1 MKTKADEP
9 AYSLMREMLKTDD
22 GYIVTEASDG
32 LTKREW
38 FAGQIIGHIIPLT
51 AWRTETMHSLSDVA
65 DASVKFADA
74 LIAALN
80 EVSDR
85 EADIKADMEPKAADD
100 KQADSLAVLRYNGT
114 TKRKEYHE

>member
-1 MKTKADEP
+1 MSSAPIALSVAIRGRIVHATMERTMTKPDDP
-9 AYSLMREMLKTDD
+9 AFIEHRETRPGKRD
-22 GYIVTEASDG
+22 GDHCPIETVRWSGG

-80 EVSDR
+80 KVSD
-85 EADIKADMEPKAADD
+85 
-100 KQADSLAVLRYNGT
+100 G
-114 TKRKEYHE
+114 